1 MIGNNIQNIAT
12 DIATE
17 IAIIGGTF
25 DPIHNGHL
33 QLISEVAK
41 KFEKVIVIPTGTPWL
56 KEHTPLASGEQRV
69 AMTQIAINS
78 LNLGD
83 KVQVS
88 AIEVKRAGPSY
99 AIDTVNE
106 LSQIYPD
113 CRFTLVLGSDAASNL
128 SKWHRSDELQKL
140 VSILVVKR
148 PGVQASNF
156 AEIEISA
163 PNLSSTQIRDKVANS
178 TDIANLVNP
187 TVAAFIKEHQLYGS
201 K

>member
-1 MIGNNIQNIAT
+1 MIGKNIPNIAT
-12 DIATE
+12 D

-25 DPIHNGHL
+25 DPIHKGHL
-33 QLISEVAK
+33 QVISEVAK
-41 KFEKVIVIPTGTPWL
+41 KFEKVIVIPTGNPWL
-56 KEHTPLASGEQRV
+56 KDHTPIASSEQRV

-88 AIEVKRAGPSY
+88 AIEVKRPGPSY

-106 LSQIYPD
+106 LSQIYPG

-140 VSILVVKR
+140 VNVLVVKR
-148 PGVQASNF
+148 PGVKASTF
-156 AEIEISA
+156 AEIEVSA
-163 PNLSSTQIRDKVANS
+163 PDLSSTEIRDKVANS
-178 TDIANLVNP
+178 KDISNLVIP
-187 TVAAFIKEHQLYGS
+187 SVASFIREHHLYGS